1 MELDSRFDV
10 SAKGLPPEISNE
22 ELVSGWGAVGGCR
35 GIRTVES
42 AAGAWLEHIDLYR
55 KY

>member
-22 ELVSGWGAVGGCR
+22 ELVSGWGAV
-35 GIRTVES
+35 
-42 AAGAWLEHIDLYR
+42 AGAWLEHIDLYR

>member
-22 ELVSGWGAVGGCR
+22 ELVSGWGA
-35 GIRTVES
+35 S